1 MKTPDYKELYN
12 IERKLYLMTQER
24 LNQSYETILS
34 LISSNRLNNDINKL
48 NEDVL
53 NDYKRIKEQ
62 INEFNNLKWYQK
74 IKYKF

>member
-1 MKTPDYKELYN
+1 MGTPDYKELYN
-12 IERKLYLMTQER
+12 IERKLHLMTQER